1 METRNWVIGTC
12 LLSLKI
18 HHVPVKSE
26 ARIGGS
32 FIAVIGMVRVCMVRV
47 SILSSVVWNS
57 IQPWERDPEKNKTAQ
72 AGKAE
77 ILRLSRLTQDRG
89 DRDP

>member
-1 METRNWVIGTC
+1 
-12 LLSLKI
+12 
-18 HHVPVKSE
+18 
-26 ARIGGS
+26 
-32 FIAVIGMVRVCMVRV
+32 MVRVCMV

-57 IQPWERDPEKNKTAQ
+57 IQPWERDPETNKTAQ

-77 ILRLSRLTQDRG
+77 ILRLSRLTQDRD